1 MVTVGTLCGCRSQD
15 GLAQWGR
22 LQSAAMRKALGFT
35 REKTPCAS
43 TLHENFATL
52 DVASFEAA
60 LRAWAGSLQGDDEDE
75 LRAIAID
82 GKTVRGTVGRD
93 LPGVHVLSAFNVGRG
108 LVLASAPVEKTN
120 EAKSAEG
127 LLADLDLKGASVTG
141 DAPFA
146 HNSLCTQVT
155 EQQGHF
161 VLAVKDNQP
170 SLKEAIAL
178 TFDPPD
184 SPL

>member
-1 MVTVGTLCGCRSQD
+1 M
-15 GLAQWGR
+15 
-22 LQSAAMRKALGFT
+22 
-35 REKTPCAS
+35 
-43 TLHENFATL
+43 
-52 DVASFEAA
+52 
-60 LRAWAGSLQGDDEDE
+60 QGDDEDE

-127 LLADLDLKGASVTG
+127 LLADLDLKGALVTG
-141 DAPFA
+141 DAAFA
-146 HNSLCTQVT
+146 QKSLCTQVT